1 MKQKFKVSA
10 MTMGVMLITSGN
22 ALAATVYDKVE
33 LFQTETFF
41 TDSFEISDAGVYKA
55 TLTDFNFPAPMSDT
69 GMNVTTTTDSLGSL
83 MAPGSFMFN
92 ATPGTYFVSFF
103 GTAGT
108 ADIFTPRQSEGCFSR
123 KSHHRCFPPQTQ
135 LGMYGIDIS
144 AVPVPAAVWLFGSG
158 LIGLTLVARRKA
170 Q

>member
-1 MKQKFKVSA
+1 MKQEFKIAA
-10 MTMGVMLITSGN
+10 MTMGAMLITSGN
-22 ALAATVYDKVE
+22 AWAATVYDKVE

-41 TDSFEISDAGVYKA
+41 TDSFEISEAGAYKA

-92 ATPGTYFVSFF
+92 AIPGTYFVSFF
-103 GTAGT
+103 GTA
-108 ADIFTPRQSEGCFSR
+108 DILSPAQL
-123 KSHHRCFPPQTQ
+123 KRCFPPKSQ

-158 LIGLTLVARRKA
+158 LIGLAVVARRKA
-170 Q
+170 